1 MSLNYCCSDS
11 LLLISYL
18 YLFFIFFLNASE
30 AIHFFI
36 HHNNL
41 IFDIGVRFVAFG
53 SSCGEEFLL
62 GGVDASVAF
71 PIFLNFGFDSI

>member
-1 MSLNYCCSDS
+1 MPPKPS
-11 LLLISYL
+11 IFSY
-18 YLFFIFFLNASE
+18 
-30 AIHFFI
+30 I